1 MFTFCRVFLKIRLVF
16 VERASAARR
25 PTFPLQDLNCCRT
38 MNRKNVEPDVSNG
51 EVSERGRK
59 RAERSAEQR
68 KPAAVVSDP
77 TSLTRRRWNSRC
89 DTGAA
94 IADPRP
100 AIDRP
105 GGQWAAGQ
113 VVPSRAAQ

>member
-51 EVSERGRK
+51 EVPERGRK
-59 RAERSAEQR
+59 REERSAEQR
-68 KPAAVVSDP
+68 KPAAVFPRMRPLAVPESSLPDP
-77 TSLTRRRWNSRC
+77 EDKSERPVASLGRASR
-89 DTGAA
+89 
-94 IADPRP
+94 
-100 AIDRP
+100 
-105 GGQWAAGQ
+105 
-113 VVPSRAAQ
+113 